1 MQDLLLTAY
10 KELAELTDDPA
21 IIQVIETTHAE
32 MLARRHSIFIDHVG
46 GKLDEDQYE
55 SALQALDD
63 ELAMVMDLTEEQI
76 ERLNDD
82 KRRAAYA
89 QRERSNARMHKFL
102 VSQSDIVPRLPHIRL
117 ADSQLAMLTV
127 MITRA
132 NENLRLRGAKTLFV
146 KILGLNERTVRRNMK
161 VLTEMGLI
169 QKYSRRIK
177 RGMNTP
183 NLITLV
189 HKALIA
195 KAEYH
200 MSRKRQI
207 FSSSRGGIDT
217 SQPSVLKTVTTA
229 EGSSESSVPVTKI
242 VKRCRQKAERYEGAK
257 PEPHFTQSDGLEG
270 EEFSDLVASGL
281 DYMGLEVP
289 DARDEDTLLT
299 ELRELFERKYQT
311 FNRSTL
317 SYLRYRYSERHVL
330 TCMLANL
337 MTKFSRNGNMHDGR
351 PKNELVQIKKPD
363 AYLFST
369 ITAATSRP
377 VSTIVTML
385 ENRNI
390 YHLSKQLREIAAA
403 RFDERERMAA

>member
-10 KELAELTDDPA
+10 KDLADLTEDPA
-21 IIQVIETTHAE
+21 ILKVIQDTYAE
-32 MLARRHSIFIDHVG
+32 MLTRRQSIFLDYVG
-46 GKLDEDQYE
+46 GMLSEDEYE
-55 SALQALDD
+55 NALQALDD
-63 ELAMVMDLTEEQI
+63 ELTLVMDLTEEQI
-76 ERLNDD
+76 DRVNDD
-82 KRRAAYA
+82 KKRAAYA

-102 VSQSDIVPRLPHIRL
+102 VSQSEIVPRLAHIRL
-117 ADSQLAMLTV
+117 SDSQLAMLTV

-146 KILGLNERTVRRNMK
+146 KILGLNERTIRRNLK
-161 VLTEMGLI
+161 LLTEMGLI

-195 KAEYH
+195 KAEFH
-200 MSRKRQI
+200 MSRKRQN
-207 FSSSRGGIDT
+207 FSGLRGGINT
-217 SQPSVLKTVTTA
+217 SQPSVLKTVTTVR
-229 EGSSESSVPVTKI
+229 ENSSTPKPSQTKGEN
-242 VKRCRQKAERYEGAK
+242 CRQKAEHYEGAK
-257 PEPHFTQSDGLEG
+257 PEPHFTQSDGLNS
-270 EEFSDLVASGL
+270 EEYSDLIASGL

-289 DARDEDTLLT
+289 DARDEETLLT
-299 ELRELFERKYQT
+299 ELRELFERKYET

-317 SYLRYRYSERHVL
+317 TYLRFRYSERHVL

-369 ITAATSRP
+369 ITAQTSRP

-385 ENRNI
+385 ENRKI
-390 YHLSKQLREIAAA
+390 YHLSKSLREIVKI
-403 RFDERERMAA
+403 RVEERNRMAA